1 MTDRERSQD
10 PIDEEEPVSGTEFG
24 SLSQDP
30 EGGGDGPTT
39 ENDPP
44 IISSGG

>member
-1 MTDRERSQD
+1 MTDRERDQD
-10 PIDEEEPVSGTEFG
+10 SIEEEASSQEFG

-30 EGGGDGPTT
+30 EGGDNGPTT